1 MKSTYM
7 NKHQAVAPERVRRT
21 KLSGLRRYWLSGAL
35 ILVACGVSTYTL
47 SYLFQA
53 QAKLAVARASRTQ
66 LEDKLQEERQ
76 NNRNLVAQL
85 STVTT
90 NGSMELAAKNSG
102 FVFPNETIFQK
113 NSGK

>member
-1 MKSTYM
+1 MRSTYL
-7 NKHQAVAPERVRRT
+7 NKKEAVAPERVRRT
-21 KLSGLRRYWLSGAL
+21 KLSGFRRYWLSGAL

-47 SYLFQA
+47 SYLFKA
-53 QAKLAVARASRTQ
+53 QAKLVVARASRAQ
-66 LEDKLQEERQ
+66 LEDKLRDERQ
-76 NNRNLVAQL
+76 KNRNLVAQL

-90 NGSMELAAKNSG
+90 NESMELAAKNTG